1 MRAPG
6 VDVSSYPYSP
16 ECVKVNSAN
25 YSCTE
30 FSEVALLGPYPSP
43 EGRGP
48 FGKDIL
54 HLQQEPSEEEA
65 MMDRERPSASDSRE
79 KIPEAWIGQEV
90 MIETTEVLSS
100 DLRAAAAVYLEDV
113 NERGIVMLVTR
124 HRDQDQF
131 SRYFYPWSVVG
142 WIRLA
147 EEDERED
154 PAARG
159 SSS

>member
-1 MRAPG
+1 MR
-6 VDVSSYPYSP
+6 
-16 ECVKVNSAN
+16 
-25 YSCTE
+25 
-30 FSEVALLGPYPSP
+30 
-43 EGRGP
+43 
-48 FGKDIL
+48 
-54 HLQQEPSEEEA
+54 EPKKKRELV
-65 MMDRERPSASDSRE
+65 MDRERPSASDSKG

-124 HRDQDQF
+124 HRDQSQF

-147 EEDERED
+147 EEDERD
-154 PAARG
+154 
-159 SSS
+159 S

>member
-1 MRAPG
+1 VEKER
-6 VDVSSYPYSP
+6 
-16 ECVKVNSAN
+16 
-25 YSCTE
+25 
-30 FSEVALLGPYPSP
+30 
-43 EGRGP
+43 
-48 FGKDIL
+48 
-54 HLQQEPSEEEA
+54 SEEEA
-65 MMDRERPSASDSRE
+65 MMDRGRPSTSDSEE

-113 NERGIVMLVTR
+113 NDRGIVMLVTR
-124 HRDQDQF
+124 HRDQSQF

>member
-1 MRAPG
+1 LTG
-6 VDVSSYPYSP
+6 FSVVLWLESYP
-16 ECVKVNSAN
+16 A
-25 YSCTE
+25 
-30 FSEVALLGPYPSP
+30 A
-43 EGRGP
+43 EGGGP
-48 FGKDIL
+48 FGKGIL
-54 HLQQEPSEEEA
+54 HLREPRAIRGET
-65 MMDRERPSASDSRE
+65 MMDRERPSASDSE
-79 KIPEAWIGQEV
+79 QKIPEAWIGQEV

-100 DLRAAAAVYLEDV
+100 DLRAAAPVYLEDV

-124 HRDQDQF
+124 HRDQSQF

-159 SSS
+159 SS